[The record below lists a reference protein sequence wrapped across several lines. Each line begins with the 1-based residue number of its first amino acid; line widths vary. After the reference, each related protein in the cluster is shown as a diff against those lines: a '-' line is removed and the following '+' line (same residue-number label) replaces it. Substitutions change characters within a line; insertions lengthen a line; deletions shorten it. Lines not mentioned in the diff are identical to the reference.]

1 MAKAKGGL
9 GKGFGALLGES
20 LMAAEEES
28 GGVSTLPM
36 TLVEPNREQPRKRFS
51 PETMQELTR
60 SIEMHGVVTPITV
73 RKTENGYY
81 QIIAG
86 ERRWRAARSAGL
98 TEIPALVI
106 EADDKTVMELALIEN
121 LQREDLNPI
130 EEAQGYHSLMEEY
143 GLTQEQVAE
152 RVGRSRPAVA
162 NALRLL
168 SLPDEA
174 QELLADGTLSAGH
187 ARAVLAIKDEA
198 LRTHD
203 VLEKMAGMSVRQAEK
218 YARTQTPVR
227 TRSARGVSARL
238 HRGTR
243 RTTGTHPRTPRPH
256 RTGQVIGY
264 GITRVLRRRRP
275 RTIGRRSGNTV
286 RINRRQTHGRK
297 KQRPAAVRRKTAG
310 I

>member
-36 TLVEPNREQPRKRFS
+36 TLIEPNREQPRKRFS
-51 PETMQELTR
+51 PESMQELTR

-130 EEAQGYHSLMEEY
+130 EEAQGYHSLMQEY

-187 ARAVLAIKDEA
+187 ARAVLAIKDA
-198 LRTHD
+198 SMRTHD

-218 YARTQTPVR
+218 YAKSLQKEPEPQSEPEQPAAFQPDYTV
-227 TRSARGVSARL
+227 ALAERL
-238 HRGTR
+238 EHA
-243 RTTGTHPRTPRPH
+243 
-256 RTGQVIGY
+256 
-264 GITRVLRRRRP
+264 L
-275 RTIGRRSGNTV
+275 GRRV
-286 RINRRQTHGRK
+286 RIEQGKSSGTLSLAFYGDDDLERL
-297 KQRPAAVRRKTAG
+297 AAALETLSV
-310 I
+310 

>member
-218 YARTQTPVR
+218 YAKSLQKEPEPQSEPDQPVEFQPDY
-227 TRSARGVSARL
+227 TAALAERL
-238 HRGTR
+238 EHT
-243 RTTGTHPRTPRPH
+243 
-256 RTGQVIGY
+256 
-264 GITRVLRRRRP
+264 L
-275 RTIGRRSGNTV
+275 GRRV
-286 RINRRQTHGRK
+286 RIEQGKSSGTVSLAFYGDDDLERLV
-297 KQRPAAVRRKTAG
+297 AALETLSV
-310 I
+310 

>member
-218 YARTQTPVR
+218 YAKSLQKEPELQSEPEQPAEFQPDYT
-227 TRSARGVSARL
+227 AALAERL
-238 HRGTR
+238 EHT
-243 RTTGTHPRTPRPH
+243 
-256 RTGQVIGY
+256 
-264 GITRVLRRRRP
+264 L
-275 RTIGRRSGNTV
+275 GRRV
-286 RINRRQTHGRK
+286 RIEQGKSSGTVSLAFYGDDDLERLV
-297 KQRPAAVRRKTAG
+297 AALETLSV
-310 I
+310 